1 MYTTSSSIILLTFLF
16 VILQITFTS
25 REACLM
31 ECLKMISCTMGC
43 IETIVVYEYM
53 KLCMHVDET
62 SVIYGLVRM

>member
-1 MYTTSSSIILLTFLF
+1 M
-16 VILQITFTS
+16 QITFTA
-25 REACLM
+25 REAWKILM

-62 SVIYGLVRM
+62 GVISETLYARGCNLIAGYKRLF